1 MELRQILTDSLT
13 DTIIEIFSSA
23 LATVPLVKEKKFEL
37 TGSSSDIISSLGLAG
52 KLEGALVLL
61 LTEEAARNIVFKMF
75 EMSAEEAASEILDGV
90 GELTNIIAGGL
101 KTRLVSVSGHSFDLS
116 LPTVVKG
123 NCPMSVVRAEKS
135 DSVELEVQCAGIIFG
150 VRCYYSLRGETS
162 TGKDFASMYKR
173 RDSRDAAGELKQSIK
188 EK

>member
-101 KTRLVSVSGHSFDLS
+101 KTRLVSVSG
-116 LPTVVKG
+116 